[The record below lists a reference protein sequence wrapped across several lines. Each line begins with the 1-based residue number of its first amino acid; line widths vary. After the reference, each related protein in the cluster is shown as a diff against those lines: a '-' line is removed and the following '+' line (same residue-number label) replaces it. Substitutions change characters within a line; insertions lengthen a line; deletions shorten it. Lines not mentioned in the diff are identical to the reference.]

1 VIPLTTATSWL
12 LLIALGALGVTF
24 AVLLAR
30 HLEAVDDRRS
40 MERWKATGDVCDRFN
55 RLLDAAA
62 FDPDPTFHGTPYGF
76 SERPYD
82 VELEPWE
89 DTDD

>member
-1 VIPLTTATSWL
+1 MIPLTAATSWL

-40 MERWKATGDVCDRFN
+40 IAEWHKTLRA
-55 RLLDAAA
+55 
-62 FDPDPTFHGTPYGF
+62 
-76 SERPYD
+76 
-82 VELEPWE
+82 LEPWE
-89 DTDD
+89 DE

>member
-1 VIPLTTATSWL
+1 VIPLTAATSWL

-40 MERWKATGDVCDRFN
+40 IAEWQRTLRA
-55 RLLDAAA
+55 
-62 FDPDPTFHGTPYGF
+62 
-76 SERPYD
+76 
-82 VELEPWE
+82 LEPWE
-89 DTDD
+89 DADDTF